1 MYSVCFL
8 CGSGK
13 KLYVKK
19 HDDSFNK
26 FFPWIGVLQPSEK
39 SSERGGKY
47 AAFIF
52 LKNITDC

>member
-13 KLYVKK
+13 KLHVKK

-26 FFPWIGVLQPSEK
+26 FFPCIGVLQPSEK

-52 LKNITDC
+52 FF